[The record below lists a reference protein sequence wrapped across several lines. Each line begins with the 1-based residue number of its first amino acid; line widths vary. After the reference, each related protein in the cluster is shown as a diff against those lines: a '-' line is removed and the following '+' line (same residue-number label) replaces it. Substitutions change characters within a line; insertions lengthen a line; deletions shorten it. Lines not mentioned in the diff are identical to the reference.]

1 MNCPQCQAPLATGDR
16 FCRACGNALAPPDRG
31 PAPGGG
37 TLADPSEERQLWHG
51 CPSVRSRLLLL
62 VLWLLVGGGFLLLL
76 PVTGPAGIAG
86 AVVAGLL
93 FLHQVFLALR
103 DRLTLRYRLTTQ
115 RLFLIRGF
123 LSRVQN
129 EVELIRVDDVEVR
142 QGVIDRMWGICTVRV
157 VSTDRSHP
165 ELLLRSIIRPEAVKE
180 LIREY
185 TQIRRKR
192 SLHVES
198 L

>member
-1 MNCPQCQAPLATGDR
+1 MNCSQCQAPLQPSDR
-16 FCRACGNALAPPDRG
+16 YCRSCGRGVAPPDRG

-37 TLADPSEERQLWHG
+37 TLADPAEERQLWHG
-51 CPSVRSRLLLL
+51 FPSVRSRLLLL
-62 VLWLLVGGGFLLLL
+62 LLWALVGGGFLLLL

-93 FLHQVFLALR
+93 FLHQMLLALR

-123 LSRVQN
+123 LSRIQN
-129 EVELIRVDDVEVR
+129 EIELIRVDDVEVR
-142 QGVIDRMWGICTVRV
+142 QGVIDRLWGIGTVRV

-165 ELLLRSIIRPEAVKE
+165 ELLLRSVIRPEAVKE